1 MTESLSRLINQ
12 PIDYAGLFPPASL
25 DMRSAIEA
33 YRSVTESDS
42 AWIVN
47 RFVIAGSQL
56 ADGAAI
62 WSEMREETDD
72 RVPATVV
79 CKSLTTGATAL
90 ESLENEQR
98 LIRDQVGCFDFSA
111 MEIRLPLGDEF
122 AGCAGAL
129 RKSYKWFA
137 EREIDVYVELSW
149 GEDMNEAMAEL
160 ASTIDGVGFKA
171 RLGGVKKEQFPS
183 VDQVAAFISE
193 VAGLEAPFK
202 FTAGLHEPVRYY
214 DKELDCYHHGFIN
227 VFVASALAM
236 IQHATPAEVRQILE
250 IEDGIQ
256 FRFTD
261 QAVESP
267 AGSLSLKDIDE
278 WWLYFGGYG
287 SCTYEEPIEGLKKLG
302 LI

>member
-12 PIDYAGLFPPASL
+12 PIDYAGLFPPAKL
-25 DMRSAIEA
+25 AMKAALEG
-33 YRSVTESDS
+33 YRSVMESES

-56 ADGAAI
+56 ADGAEI
-62 WSEMREETDD
+62 WREMREETDD

-79 CKSLTTGATAL
+79 CKSLTTGATAS
-90 ESLENEQR
+90 ESLLREQA
-98 LIRDQVGCFDFSA
+98 LIKEQVGCFDFSA
-111 MEIRLPLGDEF
+111 MEIKLPLGDEF
-122 AGCAGAL
+122 SGCAGAL
-129 RKSYKWFA
+129 KKSYKWFA
-137 EREIDVYVELSW
+137 EREIDVYVELPW
-149 GEDMNEAMAEL
+149 GEGMIEAMAEL
-160 ASTIDGVGFKA
+160 ASEIEGVGFKA

-183 VDQVAAFISE
+183 VDQVTAFICE
-193 VAGLEAPFK
+193 VAGFEAPFK

-214 DKELDCYHHGFIN
+214 DKELDCHHHGFLN

-236 IQHATPAEVRQILE
+236 IQHATPAEVKRTLE
-250 IEDGIQ
+250 IEDGKQ

-287 SCTYEEPIEGLKKLG
+287 SCTYDEPIEGLRKLG